1 MGVRV
6 QPRGRTDAAAAR
18 KRTASAA
25 AVLAPRSPAARGGR
39 VRNFPIR
46 AGCAG
51 GRLRK
56 RARGT
61 ADRRTRNRWRVR
73 RGRRRAPPMRRDV
86 GRRRW
91 RRRRP
96 ASQRTGGLHRRRK
109 FNFTVKFTAQNK
121 QTTTRLI
128 FSNPY
133 SHNLGPTTPT
143 VRALLFTDG
152 WMDIAHWPRS
162 DYQDPLVIVW
172 CTSGSLVMCGVRV
185 AVTERV

>member
-1 MGVRV
+1 MARQTG
-6 QPRGRTDAAAAR
+6 PPPCTADAA
-18 KRTASAA
+18 
-25 AVLAPRSPAARGGR
+25 G
-39 VRNFPIR
+39 
-46 AGCAG
+46 
-51 GRLRK
+51 
-56 RARGT
+56 
-61 ADRRTRNRWRVR
+61 
-73 RGRRRAPPMRRDV
+73 
-86 GRRRW
+86 
-91 RRRRP
+91 RRP
-96 ASQRTGGLHRRRK
+96 ASVASAPASLTAHGRVLELHRRRK